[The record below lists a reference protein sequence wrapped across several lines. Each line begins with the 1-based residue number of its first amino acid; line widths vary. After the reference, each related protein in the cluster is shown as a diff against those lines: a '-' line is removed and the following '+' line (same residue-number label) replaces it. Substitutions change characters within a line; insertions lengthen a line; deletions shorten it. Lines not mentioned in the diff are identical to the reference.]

1 MSFDI
6 HYHTC
11 NLGEKKKKVT
21 NPFTRQTMDVF
32 ADDGLTADECAAVSK
47 LLANAKAKGPDQ
59 LGCWVVKFRDG
70 GGAEVFL
77 DNLDGSGTCEGCMVS
92 ISGIT
97 PNLVNF
103 IYDLARVGNMVMTP
117 VIEESVSVVTSAEQQ
132 KKIKARWPDA
142 VVVGS
147 ADGLQVLLDKGV
159 GAWQKYR
166 DRAVGS

>member
-117 VIEESVSVVTSAEQQ
+117 VTEESVSVVTSAEQQ

-147 ADGLQVLLDKGV
+147 ADGLLVLLDKGV